1 MEHLDAAEEQDYV
14 NFYKTYYVPNNAVL
28 SVAGDIDIAEA
39 KKEIAKYFGTIPKGT
54 RKMYRPNVVEPPM
67 TTAIVDT
74 VYDNIQLPAI
84 ILGYQLPAQGT
95 KDAYAVEMLNTLLA
109 GGNSSRL
116 NKALVDEQQ
125 KAVYIGSFPMAMEDM
140 GAGIAFGIANM
151 GVKLADLLDG
161 MDAEITKV
169 QTDLI
174 PEREFQKLR
183 NQMESDFVQGNERMV
198 GIAENLANYYTY
210 FGDANLINTELNR
223 YLEVTRED
231 IRRVAKKY
239 YNPDH
244 RVILYYLPKPKN
256 P

>member
-1 MEHLDAAEEQDYV
+1 
-14 NFYKTYYVPNNAVL
+14 
-28 SVAGDIDIAEA
+28 
-39 KKEIAKYFGTIPKGT
+39 
-54 RKMYRPNVVEPPM
+54 M
-67 TTAIVDT
+67 THTIVDT

-109 GGNSSRL
+109 GGKSSRL

-125 KAVYIGSFPMAMEDM
+125 KAVYIGSFPMALEDK
-140 GAGIAFGIANM
+140 GAGITFGIANM
-151 GVKLADLLDG
+151 GVKLDDLLSS
-161 MDAEITKV
+161 MDAEVKKV

-183 NQMESDFVQGNERMV
+183 NQIESDFVQGNERMV
-198 GIAENLANYYTY
+198 GIAENLANYYVY
-210 FGDANLINTELNR
+210 YGNADLINTELNR
-223 YLEVTRED
+223 YMDVTRED
-231 IRRVAKKY
+231 IRRVAQKY

-244 RVILYYLPKPKN
+244 RVVLYYLPKPKT